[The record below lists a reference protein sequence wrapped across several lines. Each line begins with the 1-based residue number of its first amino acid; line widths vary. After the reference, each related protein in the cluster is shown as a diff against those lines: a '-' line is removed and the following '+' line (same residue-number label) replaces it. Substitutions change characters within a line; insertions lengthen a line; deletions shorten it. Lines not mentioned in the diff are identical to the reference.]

1 MGAGTRL
8 FHSLVSY
15 LMLAATY
22 LFAKPCQDRHVRQ
35 QNCQAADMH
44 PCENQTPPEILH
56 ASSDTNGQAADEGG
70 EGEDKA
76 DHCAEQAI
84 CKGGAELTDT
94 TSENSSAQKAKH
106 QKTRGKGGHKNQ
118 QRKKGSKGKGG
129 GKGDVDGNGK
139 GESED
144 KGDGKGGTTGA
155 DIVQGLAGGMGSKLA
170 LALLLGLGLAF
181 SDKAN
186 ALYGLSD
193 MYRLLL
199 SVYCREGNE
208 PSVSAQYERSKRI
221 RGAPNLPSR
230 QWAYDIIREVR
241 YDFMLKRCRD
251 KITRSMVKARRHGML
266 RRPVDVSIG
275 YHDIPF
281 YAKVMRKI
289 FAVFSEYKR
298 GTDQFNR
305 LATLHCVVD
314 GKRLTL
320 GVEVFRKE
328 SDTNA
333 IVVRRLLY
341 RCSRGGIRMSS
352 VTVDRGF
359 HAVDVLE
366 IIKNMGIP
374 VVMPAVKLKRVKE
387 AIIQYDAG
395 EREAIAPHSMTSASG
410 QTTSYTLVI
419 IERER
424 KDRARMTEETRRLA
438 ELHDKDA
445 HISDHYYVFAT
456 TMPDSW
462 IGGDP
467 HRVADFYRRR
477 WGIENSYKSYD
488 KLYERTRPRTT
499 STSYSVRIL
508 LWILPFALYNIW
520 ILARFMA
527 ARQEADGSTDPP
539 VTLKLF
545 LSMLLDAATV
555 HCLISRAPD

>member
-1 MGAGTRL
+1 MW
-8 FHSLVSY
+8 
-15 LMLAATY
+15 
-22 LFAKPCQDRHVRQ
+22 P
-35 QNCQAADMH
+35 QAA
-44 PCENQTPPEILH
+44 
-56 ASSDTNGQAADEGG
+56 GEGG

-84 CKGGAELTDT
+84 CKGGAEGGAELTDT

-106 QKTRGKGGHKNQ
+106 QKTGCKGGHKNQ

-129 GKGDVDGNGK
+129 GKGDVDGKGK
-139 GESED
+139 GKSED
-144 KGDGKGGTTGA
+144 KGDGKGQVDGKGDVDGKGKGKSEDKGDGKGQVDGKGDVDGKGKGKSEGKGEGKGGTTGA

-170 LALLLGLGLAF
+170 LALLLGLGLTF

-193 MYRLLL
+193 MYGLLL
-199 SVYCREGNE
+199 SVCCREGNE
-208 PSVSAQYERSKRI
+208 SSVSAQYERSKRI

-251 KITRSMVKARRHGML
+251 MITRSMVKARRHGML
-266 RRPVDVSIG
+266 RRPVDVSID

-314 GKRLTL
+314 GERLTL

-341 RCSRGGIRMSS
+341 RCRRRGILMSS

-395 EREAIAPHSMTSASG
+395 EREAVAPHSMTSASG

-419 IERER
+419 I
-424 KDRARMTEETRRLA
+424 
-438 ELHDKDA
+438 
-445 HISDHYYVFAT
+445 
-456 TMPDSW
+456 
-462 IGGDP
+462 
-467 HRVADFYRRR
+467 RRR
-477 WGIENSYKSYD
+477 E
-488 KLYERTRPRTT
+488 ERSCTHDRGDQKTGR
-499 STSYSVRIL
+499 
-508 LWILPFALYNIW
+508 
-520 ILARFMA
+520 A
-527 ARQEADGSTDPP
+527 ARQGCADQRSLLCICHHHARLVDWRRPAPRGGFLQKALGHRELIQAVRTDEAPNHQH
-539 VTLKLF
+539 KL
-545 LSMLLDAATV
+545 LRPHPAVDTSVRVVQHLDTGP
-555 HCLISRAPD
+555 LYGGAPRGRRLHRSAGHPEAVSFNAPGCGDRDSV

>member
-1 MGAGTRL
+1 MGAN
-8 FHSLVSY
+8 
-15 LMLAATY
+15 LA
-22 LFAKPCQDRHVRQ
+22 F
-35 QNCQAADMH
+35 
-44 PCENQTPPEILH
+44 
-56 ASSDTNGQAADEGG
+56 
-70 EGEDKA
+70 
-76 DHCAEQAI
+76 
-84 CKGGAELTDT
+84 
-94 TSENSSAQKAKH
+94 
-106 QKTRGKGGHKNQ
+106 
-118 QRKKGSKGKGG
+118 
-129 GKGDVDGNGK
+129 
-139 GESED
+139 
-144 KGDGKGGTTGA
+144 
-155 DIVQGLAGGMGSKLA
+155 
-170 LALLLGLGLAF
+170 ALLLGLGLTF

-199 SVYCREGNE
+199 SVCCREGNE
-208 PSVSAQYERSKRI
+208 SSVSAQYERSKRI

-230 QWAYDIIREVR
+230 QWAYDIIRGVR

-251 KITRSMVKARRHGML
+251 MITRSMVKARRHGML
-266 RRPVDVSIG
+266 RHPVDVSID

-298 GTDQFNR
+298 GTSEFNR

-314 GKRLTL
+314 GERLTL
-320 GVEVFRKE
+320 GVEVFKKE
-328 SDTNA
+328 TDTNA

-341 RCSRGGIRMSS
+341 RCRRRGIRMSS

-366 IIKNMGIP
+366 IIRGMGIP

-387 AIIQYDAG
+387 AIAKYEAG
-395 EREAIAPHSMTSASG
+395 EREAIAPHSMTSDSG
-410 QTTSYTLVI
+410 QTTTYTLVI
-419 IERER
+419 IKRER
-424 KDRARMTEETRRLA
+424 KDRAHMTEETRKLA

-445 HISDHYYVFAT
+445 QISDHYYVFAT

-488 KLYERTRPRTT
+488 KLYEQMRPRTT

-508 LWILPFALYNIW
+508 LWILPLVLYNIW
-520 ILARFMA
+520 ILARFMTV
-527 ARQEADGSTDPP
+527 RQAADGSADPP

-545 LSMLLDAATV
+545 LSMLLDAANTQY
-555 HCLISRAPD
+555 LISQAPD

>member
-1 MGAGTRL
+1 MVKQRTR
-8 FHSLVSY
+8 
-15 LMLAATY
+15 AARANQRRESNRWPK
-22 LFAKPCQDRHVRQ
+22 LSVAKQRTRAARARTKQTIVQNKRFVRAVPRAVPNLQ
-35 QNCQAADMH
+35 IQHPRIPQRRKPSTKRQEARAD
-44 PCENQTPPEILH
+44 TKTSSGRK
-56 ASSDTNGQAADEGG
+56 AS
-70 EGEDKA
+70 
-76 DHCAEQAI
+76 
-84 CKGGAELTDT
+84 
-94 TSENSSAQKAKH
+94 
-106 QKTRGKGGHKNQ
+106 RGKGGGN
-118 QRKKGSKGKGG
+118 
-129 GKGDVDGNGK
+129 GDVDGKGKSEGK
-139 GESED
+139 GE
-144 KGDGKGGTTGA
+144 GKGGTTGA
-155 DIVQGLAGGMGSKLA
+155 DIVQGLVGGMGSKLA
-170 LALLLGLGLAF
+170 LALLLGLGLTF

-199 SVYCREGNE
+199 SVCCREGNE
-208 PSVSAQYERSKRI
+208 SSVSAQYERSKRI
-221 RGAPNLPSR
+221 REPRTCPSR

-251 KITRSMVKARRHGML
+251 MITRSMVKARRHGML
-266 RRPVDVSIG
+266 RRPVDVSID

-305 LATLHCVVD
+305 LAPCTAWVD
-314 GKRLTL
+314 GERLTL

-341 RCSRGGIRMSS
+341 RCRRRGILMSS

-395 EREAIAPHSMTSASG
+395 EREAVAPHSMTSASG

-419 IERER
+419 IRRER
-424 KDRARMTEETRRLA
+424 KDRARMTEEARRLA

-445 HISDHYYVFAT
+445 QISDHYYVFAT

-477 WGIENSYKSYD
+477 WGIENSYKLLRTD
-488 KLYERTRPRTT
+488 EAPNHQHKLLRPHPAVDT
-499 STSYSVRIL
+499 SVRVVQHL
-508 LWILPFALYNIW
+508 DTGPLYGGAPRGRRLHRSAGHPEAVSFN
-520 ILARFMA
+520 APGCGEHA
-527 ARQEADGSTDPP
+527 AFD
-539 VTLKLF
+539 
-545 LSMLLDAATV
+545 
-555 HCLISRAPD
+555 

>member
-1 MGAGTRL
+1 MGV
-8 FHSLVSY
+8 HI
-15 LMLAATY
+15 
-22 LFAKPCQDRHVRQ
+22 HVPTM
-35 QNCQAADMH
+35 C
-44 PCENQTPPEILH
+44 
-56 ASSDTNGQAADEGG
+56 
-70 EGEDKA
+70 
-76 DHCAEQAI
+76 
-84 CKGGAELTDT
+84 
-94 TSENSSAQKAKH
+94 
-106 QKTRGKGGHKNQ
+106 
-118 QRKKGSKGKGG
+118 
-129 GKGDVDGNGK
+129 
-139 GESED
+139 
-144 KGDGKGGTTGA
+144 
-155 DIVQGLAGGMGSKLA
+155 
-170 LALLLGLGLAF
+170 
-181 SDKAN
+181 
-186 ALYGLSD
+186 
-193 MYRLLL
+193 
-199 SVYCREGNE
+199 CREGNE
-208 PSVSAQYERSKRI
+208 SSVSAQYERSKRI

-251 KITRSMVKARRHGML
+251 MITRSMAKARRHGML
-266 RRPVDVSIG
+266 RHPVDVSID

-314 GKRLTL
+314 GERLTL

-341 RCSRGGIRMSS
+341 RCRRRGIRMSS

-374 VVMPAVKLKRVKE
+374 LVMPAVKLKRVKE

-395 EREAIAPHSMTSASG
+395 ERDAIAPHSMTSASG

-419 IERER
+419 IRRER
-424 KDRARMTEETRRLA
+424 KERAHMTEEVRRLA

-445 HISDHYYVFAT
+445 QISDHYYVFAT

-467 HRVADFYRRR
+467 HRVADFYRRC
-477 WGIENSYKSYD
+477 WGIENSYK
-488 KLYERTRPRTT
+488 LYEQMRPRTT

-527 ARQEADGSTDPP
+527 ARQDADGSADPP

-545 LSMLLDAATV
+545 LSMLLDAVNAQY
-555 HCLISRAPD
+555 LISQAPD